1 MQHHAFV
8 PSFRHFVSGNT
19 WQSTTLSP
27 INPHVWKSDNT
38 ANTYR
43 HLWSQSFQELIAR
56 REKKAGRNSI
66 RCEFFFVRK
75 KKKIQDSRWC
85 ATCFHVFPIEE
96 KLDGTFLRST
106 RKVEKFAARVNE
118 FPSRHVRPVH
128 CISVSDSNIRMSAR
142 ENTPPPSLTPPLFL
156 LHIRNADRLS
166 RSSLFRNFA
175 TTFRF
180 FFNLRSKIPSGYSS
194 PSPEYTTRADP
205 FKEGLDRRRGDSR

>member
-1 MQHHAFV
+1 M
-8 PSFRHFVSGNT
+8 RHVLPRVSDRG
-19 WQSTTLSP
+19 
-27 INPHVWKSDNT
+27 
-38 ANTYR
+38 
-43 HLWSQSFQELIAR
+43 
-56 REKKAGRNSI
+56 
-66 RCEFFFVRK
+66 
-75 KKKIQDSRWC
+75 
-85 ATCFHVFPIEE
+85 

-194 PSPEYTTRADP
+194 PSLEYITLIP
-205 FKEGLDRRRGDSR
+205 LKRGWIGGGGILVK